1 MAHFDLN
8 EQEQIANVKYFWRDW
23 GKYLLTLV
31 IVLILGYIG
40 STAYSW
46 HQQNQAQKA
55 AAIYLDFSNAI
66 TANDTV
72 KALKDADELI
82 ADLPATEYAPLA
94 GLQAAKLAFGEKKY
108 PKAEKYLV
116 WTKDNSKDKAL
127 QSIAALRLASV
138 YIDQQKF
145 DKARE
150 MLKIKHDLAFDGL
163 FYEGRGDMY
172 IAMGDLNKARD
183 AYKEGLQKAAN
194 DPSTQQAIQMKLDV
208 IGG

>member
-23 GKYLLTLV
+23 GKYLLALIIIL
-31 IVLILGYIG
+31 IVGYAG
-40 STAYSW
+40 SSAYNW
-46 HQQNQAQKA
+46 HQQSQAQSA
-55 AAIYLDFSNAI
+55 AAIYLDFNTAL
-66 TANDTV
+66 TANDTP
-72 KALKDADELI
+72 KALKAADKLVAEL
-82 ADLPATEYAPLA
+82 PGTEYASLA
-94 GLQAAKLAFGEKKY
+94 SLQAAKLVFEQKNY
-108 PKAEKYLV
+108 PAAEKYLI
-116 WTKDNSKDKAL
+116 WTKDNSRDKSL
-127 QSIAALRLASV
+127 QSLAVLRLASV
-138 YIDQQKF
+138 YIDEQKF

-150 MLKIKHDLAFDGL
+150 MLKTKHDLSFDGL

>member
-1 MAHFDLN
+1 M
-8 EQEQIANVKYFWRDW
+8 
-23 GKYLLTLV
+23 
-31 IVLILGYIG
+31 
-40 STAYSW
+40 
-46 HQQNQAQKA
+46 
-55 AAIYLDFSNAI
+55 
-66 TANDTV
+66 
-72 KALKDADELI
+72 
-82 ADLPATEYAPLA
+82 
-94 GLQAAKLAFGEKKY
+94 
-108 PKAEKYLV
+108 
-116 WTKDNSKDKAL
+116 
-127 QSIAALRLASV
+127 